1 MSETLVNQIDNKNIY
16 ASRAVADEDG
26 TNIKTSYA
34 LKSEIPTVPT
44 MKSLVAGTNVSITET
59 ANGIEVSA
67 GAVDQTYDA
76 LSQNAQSG
84 VAVASAVSG
93 KEDSFAVGDGLVME
107 TISGV
112 RTLHTEVSET
122 VIWTPPTG
130 YENANNYAIV
140 LTESI
145 HNFSEIAVYCKA
157 QRTSG
162 LQDTSKNVYP
172 VSDSGNTMFAD
183 GSTSNHWNNNNND
196 NGFFYQGIDI
206 RLTDATG
213 YIGGNYRWGITNGT
227 TTWEC
232 SRPADNNSI
241 YLHPYKIVGI
251 NRVASN

>member
-1 MSETLVNQIDNKNIY
+1 MSETLVSQIDNKNIY

-44 MKSLVAGTNVSITET
+44 MKNLVAGTNVSITET
-59 ANGIEVSA
+59 ANGIEIA
-67 GAVDQTYDA
+67 A
-76 LSQNAQSG
+76 SG
-84 VAVASAVSG
+84 P
-93 KEDSFAVGDGLVME
+93 D
-107 TISGV
+107 
-112 RTLHTEVSET
+112 ET

-130 YENANNYAIV
+130 YEAANNYAIV

-157 QRTSG
+157 LRAAG

-172 VSDSGNTMFAD
+172 VCDVGNTMFAD
-183 GSTSNHWNNNNND
+183 GTTSNHWNNNNND

-232 SRPADNNSI
+232 SRPADGNSI